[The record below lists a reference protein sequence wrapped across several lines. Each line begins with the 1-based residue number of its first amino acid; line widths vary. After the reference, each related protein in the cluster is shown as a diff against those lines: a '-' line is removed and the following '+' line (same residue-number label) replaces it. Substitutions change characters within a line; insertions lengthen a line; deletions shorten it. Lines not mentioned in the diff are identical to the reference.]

1 MHDLQFAE
9 YSFSKQSLLR
19 IDVKYRDRFLVN
31 YVYGFNTTSHIFFVT
46 VQKRSHLP
54 GDEEKGYVTRLARVC
69 VSDVNYDTY
78 TEVTLECGDGFG
90 IVRDAFFVEQ
100 SDSLNSKS
108 DYRLGIRKGPD
119 DFGSEISSSVCS
131 FPLTQI
137 NRLFDENIH
146 NCFNGSMGHRNM
158 EYISGPIQEG
168 KCPGIGAMGNIHS
181 FCDVGLKISGIFP
194 IVTKPLQ
201 EFEGADVT
209 AIHFAEYGD
218 TGGVIVVGTSAGRLL
233 VILLTPAGEL
243 KLLTDYQL
251 TDVAE
256 ITKVVLSP
264 DNDVIALQRNTL
276 TKIRASNCAAHKTW

>member
-1 MHDLQFAE
+1 M
-9 YSFSKQSLLR
+9 
-19 IDVKYRDRFLVN
+19 
-31 YVYGFNTTSHIFFVT
+31 
-46 VQKRSHLP
+46 P

-78 TEVTLECGDGFG
+78 TEVTLECGGGYG
-90 IVRDAFFVEQ
+90 IVRDAAFVDR
-100 SDSLNSKS
+100 SDSLSSRS
-108 DYRLGIRKGPD
+108 DYRYGSRNESFLLATFINGKGPD
-119 DFGSEISSSVCS
+119 DFGSDISSAVCS
-131 FPLTQI
+131 YSLTQI

-168 KCPGIGAMGNIHS
+168 KCPGIGSAGNIHS

-194 IVTKPLQ
+194 IASKPLQ

-209 AIHFAEYGD
+209 AVHFAEYGD
-218 TGGVIVVGTSAGRLL
+218 AGGVLVVGTSAGRLL
-233 VILLTPAGEL
+233 VILVTPNGDL
-243 KLLTDYQL
+243 NLLTDYQL
-251 TDVAE
+251 TDVSE
-256 ITKVVLSP
+256 ITKVFLSP